1 MFLTIILNVE
11 NQEVNVDRTVAILR
25 MSFCVSCMG
34 GTEGCRHR
42 KALLTESGVGQR
54 TEWRGEKDGVGRG
67 RAEWVGQSVM
77 DGAERGMG

>member
-42 KALLTESGVGQR
+42 KALLTESGVG
-54 TEWRGEKDGVGRG
+54 WGRKRSG
-67 RAEWVGQSVM
+67 MGQSVM
-77 DGAERGMG
+77 GAAERGMG